1 MKARAS
7 AQKLGLGE
15 TTSDGSYFPKVDGK
29 PVGEDGRAFWPTRAE
44 ALRVANRFLTRLV
57 DHEKQFAAA

>member
-7 AQKLGLGE
+7 AQKLGLSE
-15 TTSDGSYFPKVDGK
+15 TTSDGAYFPKVDGK

-44 ALRVANRFLTRLV
+44 ALRVANSFLTKLIA
-57 DHEKQFAAA
+57 HEAAA